1 MILNHLRALQQS
13 GAGEI
18 EEVILLHG
26 GRTNGLPEGFSLP
39 ADVVKF
45 YERFGESI
53 LNEESETG
61 AWARV
66 VTPEEF
72 NRIDA
77 AIMGGERVAS
87 GPFENW
93 FALVD
98 VEDGNYIA
106 IDLSVEHQG
115 KCLDAFHETFAI
127 PSYVDVVAASFTDLL
142 NRFLDHK
149 EDTAYWLDEAFE
161 SLGEAFGMYGIEP
174 AEE

>member
-1 MILNHLRALQQS
+1 MRNIDQILD
-13 GAGEI
+13 
-18 EEVILLHG
+18 LLESEPAHQVSSPKG
-26 GRTNGLPEGFSLP
+26 LPELPEGFSLP

-77 AIMGGERVAS
+77 AIMGGERFAS

-142 NRFLDHK
+142 NRFPVSYTHL
-149 EDTAYWLDEAFE
+149 TLPTTPYV
-161 SLGEAFGMYGIEP
+161 
-174 AEE
+174 